1 MCESEL
7 SRPARAMAK
16 ILVVDDD
23 ELVRESIADV
33 LRSAGHAVLLAENG
47 DEGLDA
53 LARESVDLVV
63 LDILMPRR
71 EGIETIREI
80 RKSRKTLP
88 VLAISGGDT
97 TGWIDFLHMAKAL
110 GADHTMAKPFIVS
123 EFVEHV
129 ARLLAGR
136 RLPA

>member
-1 MCESEL
+1 
-7 SRPARAMAK
+7 MAK
-16 ILVVDDD
+16 ILVIDDD

-33 LRSAGHAVLLAENG
+33 LQSAGHSVVLAANG

-53 LARESVDLVV
+53 LGRESVDLVV

-71 EGIETIREI
+71 EGIETIREL
-80 RKSRKTLP
+80 RRSWKTLP
-88 VLAISGGDT
+88 VLAISGGDI
-97 TGWIDFLHMAKAL
+97 TGWNDFLGMAKAL

-123 EFVEHV
+123 EFVGHV